1 VKNLIDLQPL
11 IQTAVVASNR
21 LGEIL
26 ELATEKE
33 LREDSDDF
41 VISLKGDIEFRNVDF
56 RYGLRKPKNINLTIP
71 KGKTVAIVGEN
82 YSGKAFDEFLQS
94 GKKI

>member
-41 VISLKGDIEFRNVDF
+41 VISLKGDIELGMWIFATD
-56 RYGLRKPKNINLTIP
+56 
-71 KGKTVAIVGEN
+71 
-82 YSGKAFDEFLQS
+82 
-94 GKKI
+94 

>member
-56 RYGLRKPKNINLTIP
+56 AT
-71 KGKTVAIVGEN
+71 
-82 YSGKAFDEFLQS
+82 D
-94 GKKI
+94 

>member
-1 VKNLIDLQPL
+1 
-11 IQTAVVASNR
+11 VVASNR

-56 RYGLRKPKNINLTIP
+56 RYGLRKPVL
-71 KGKTVAIVGEN
+71 
-82 YSGKAFDEFLQS
+82 
-94 GKKI
+94 KKH